1 MSREVNITTFDK
13 PIKKIV
19 AHMQGDEFRS
29 TWVANKAVYRTR
41 MAMADGGEL
50 LIIAPGLERFGEQR
64 DVDALIRKY
73 GYSPTCEVLDLYK
86 KNADLQDLAHGA
98 AHLIH
103 GTSEGRFTIR
113 YAPGHL
119 TRAEIEQV
127 KFAYAD
133 YHETLKRYPIDK
145 LKEGW
150 NTMPDGEEIFYI
162 STPSAGL
169 WSTKQRLDRE
179 NRGLPR

>member
-1 MSREVNITTFDK
+1 MST
-13 PIKKIV
+13 
-19 AHMQGDEFRS
+19 RS
-29 TWVANKAVYRTR
+29 SANMVTR
-41 MAMADGGEL
+41 
-50 LIIAPGLERFGEQR
+50 PRR
-64 DVDALIRKY
+64 
-73 GYSPTCEVLDLYK
+73 EVLDLYK

-119 TRAEIEQV
+119 TRADIEQV

-133 YHETLKRYPIDK
+133 YGRDLKRYPIDR

-169 WSTKQRLDRE
+169 WSTKQRLERATSVLKGFPAME
-179 NRGLPR
+179 NSLTGKAGPAR